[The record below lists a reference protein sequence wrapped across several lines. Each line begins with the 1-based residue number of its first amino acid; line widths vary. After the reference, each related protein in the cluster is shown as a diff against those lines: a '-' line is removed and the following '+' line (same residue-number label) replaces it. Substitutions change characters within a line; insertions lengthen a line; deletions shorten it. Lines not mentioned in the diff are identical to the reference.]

1 MRRIILLTSEK
12 CDVCKNAIKDLIDV
26 TIDIL
31 ISLSIIDVDA
41 TNKDEII
48 KKYKFNEIVAPTLCL
63 VEDDKVKE
71 CIVGYTGD
79 YKERIRRLIK

>member
-1 MRRIILLTSEK
+1 LTSEK

-26 TIDIL
+26 TIDIP

-71 CIVGYTGD
+71 CIVGYAGD

>member
-1 MRRIILLTSEK
+1 LTSEK

>member
-63 VEDDKVKE
+63 VEDDKVRE
-71 CIVGYTGD
+71 CIVGYTSD